1 MNSNPLSQYFRQ
13 PAIYI
18 RLPSQG
24 QYYPPGALDMPANG
38 EIPVLPMTTVD
49 EITYRTPDAL
59 FNGSAVVSV
68 IQSCVPNIRDAWH
81 VPAMDIDTLLM
92 AIRVAT
98 YGHEIELDSDCPK
111 CQHENRFGLD
121 LRTMMDKIR
130 PGDYKSSLDIGDM
143 QIFFRPLDYQDLTRN
158 NLSQFEDQKTLQMLD
173 DTNIPVEERSQKM
186 SEILMKIT
194 DVTINSLAQ
203 SISMIKTPQA
213 TVDNA
218 EHITEWLKNTDRGIF
233 ARVKDRIIA
242 NKQSS
247 EIPPIGV
254 TCPEC
259 QNQYQQVFTL
269 DMTNF
274 FGDAS

>member
-24 QYYPPGALDMPANG
+24 QHYPPGALDMPANG

-68 IQSCVPNIRDAWH
+68 IQSCVPNIKNAWH

-121 LRTMMDKIR
+121 LRTLMDKIR
-130 PGDYKSSLDIGDM
+130 PGDYRSSLDIGDM

-213 TVDNA
+213 TVDSS
-218 EHITEWLKNTDRGIF
+218 EHITEWLKNTDRAVF
-233 ARVKDRIIA
+233 ARVKDKIIE